1 LAALAAFFLLEVIA
15 LPSVVVPIASGTNQ
29 TVTCTLPVNGG
40 NVTLTFSFMWNDVG
54 GYWFMSITDN
64 NGNLLLD
71 AIPVITGQYPAAD
84 ILRQYQYLNI
94 GSAYLVPASAGLPD
108 NPSFDDLGSDYLLV
122 WTDNGG
128 YLSIGA

>member
-1 LAALAAFFLLEVIA
+1 M
-15 LPSVVVPIASGTNQ
+15 PSVVVPITSGTNQ

-40 NVTLTFSFMWNDVG
+40 NVTLTFSFTWNDVG
-54 GYWFMSITDN
+54 DYWFMSITDN

-122 WTDNGG
+122 WTDNEG